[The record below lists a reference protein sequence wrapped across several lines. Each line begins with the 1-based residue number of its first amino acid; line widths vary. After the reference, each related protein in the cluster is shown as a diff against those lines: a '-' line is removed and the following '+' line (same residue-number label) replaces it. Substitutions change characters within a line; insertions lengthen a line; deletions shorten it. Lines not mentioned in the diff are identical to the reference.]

1 MVEARARAGDFVL
14 TIGGDHSVA
23 AGSIAGILA
32 VRPETFVVWVDAH
45 ADVNTPSTSDSGNIH
60 GM

>member
-1 MVEARARAGDFVL
+1 MVEARARAKDFVL

-23 AGSIAGILA
+23 AGSIAGIIS

-45 ADVNTPSTSDSGNIH
+45 ADINTPVTSDSGNIH